1 MKPAGRRLDATGQS
15 ITSHIG
21 SGRHDH
27 DDGDVDDTCEGD
39 GDYNVVGTND
49 DDDDDVDDFFVFKVD
64 EYGHVEGDTPAEQ
77 EVSTTIILTLQS
89 SS

>member
-1 MKPAGRRLDATGQS
+1 MLPAKALLHLLGLDDMIMMMAMLM
-15 ITSHIG
+15 ILVRVMVIIMLL
-21 SGRHDH
+21 
-27 DDGDVDDTCEGD
+27 VLIMMMMMMI
-39 GDYNVVGTND
+39 
-49 DDDDDVDDFFVFKVD
+49 FFVFKVD